1 MSEEHFDRTGV
12 KEALE
17 QFAIDGSVKEIR
29 PYGNGHIND
38 TFLAV
43 FQTGDGEKRYI
54 LQRMNHNIF
63 KNPPLLMENVV
74 GVTDYL
80 RKAILAQGGDPDRE
94 TLNVVRT
101 LEGKSYYEDQGHSF
115 WRVFLFVEG
124 TLCLEKVESPKDF
137 YNGGA
142 AFGDFQRMLAE
153 YPAGELHETIPNFHN
168 TPSRFQDFRRA
179 LEADRAGRAA
189 LVRPEIEFA
198 LSREEE
204 ISVLT
209 DLLKKGEL
217 PLRVTHNDT
226 KLNNILFDR
235 ATGRALCVIDLDTV
249 MPGLSLYDFGDSIR
263 FGAST
268 GAEDERDLSR
278 IELDLELFEA
288 FTEGF
293 LKGCGGKLTRREIE
307 MFPMGAKLMTY
318 ECGIRFLGDFLEGD
332 VYFKV
337 HRENHNLDRARTQ
350 FKLVADME
358 KKWDQ
363 MVSIVEKHRAGI
375 CG

>member
-235 ATGRALCVIDLDTV
+235 ATGRALCVIDA
-249 MPGLSLYDFGDSIR
+249 
-263 FGAST
+263 GAVP
-268 GAEDERDLSR
+268 L
-278 IELDLELFEA
+278 
-288 FTEGF
+288 
-293 LKGCGGKLTRREIE
+293 
-307 MFPMGAKLMTY
+307 
-318 ECGIRFLGDFLEGD
+318 
-332 VYFKV
+332 
-337 HRENHNLDRARTQ
+337 
-350 FKLVADME
+350 
-358 KKWDQ
+358 
-363 MVSIVEKHRAGI
+363 
-375 CG
+375 

>member
-1 MSEEHFDRTGV
+1 MSEEHFDRTGA
-12 KEALE
+12 KKALE

-43 FQTGDGEKRYI
+43 FQSGDGEKRYI

-80 RKAILAQGGDPDRE
+80 RKAILTQGGDPDRE

-115 WRVFLFVEG
+115 WRVFLYVEG

-209 DLLKKGEL
+209 DLLKKGE
-217 PLRVTHNDT
+217 
-226 KLNNILFDR
+226 
-235 ATGRALCVIDLDTV
+235 
-249 MPGLSLYDFGDSIR
+249 
-263 FGAST
+263 
-268 GAEDERDLSR
+268 
-278 IELDLELFEA
+278 
-288 FTEGF
+288 
-293 LKGCGGKLTRREIE
+293 
-307 MFPMGAKLMTY
+307 
-318 ECGIRFLGDFLEGD
+318 
-332 VYFKV
+332 
-337 HRENHNLDRARTQ
+337 
-350 FKLVADME
+350 
-358 KKWDQ
+358 
-363 MVSIVEKHRAGI
+363 
-375 CG
+375 

>member
-358 KKWDQ
+358 KKWEQ